1 MKALIRR
8 LNAIHP
14 DHQRIFRGA
23 FRVAVFLV
31 LGKAAGAIKEMAVA
45 YRYGISD
52 AVDAYQF
59 TMTMANWL
67 PVTIVGVLGV
77 VLIPVLVRLRRT
89 GGHERDLFVRELQGA
104 VLAGGLGLAALTAL
118 AWPWVLQWLGSG
130 LSGPGAAMSTA
141 TLHALVPGT
150 RP

>member
-1 MKALIRR
+1 M
-8 LNAIHP
+8 
-14 DHQRIFRGA
+14 RISDWSSDVCSSDL

-31 LGKAAGAIKEMAVA
+31 LGKAAGAVKEMAVA

-104 VLAGGLGLAALTAL
+104 VLAGGLVLAELTAL
-118 AWPWVLQWLGSG
+118 AWTWVLQWPGSEERRVG
-130 LSGPGAAMSTA
+130 KEGDSTCRFW
-141 TLHALVPGT
+141 G
-150 RP
+150 RR